1 MMRNIIR
8 NWTACIGMVVT
19 LAACDDYLDITPKGK
34 ALLKSTEDY
43 LGLIEDRSP
52 EYDMM
57 NSWILAGEASW
68 YKAEELKS
76 YTNPLNSVAYFWD
89 ESYDRAGDM
98 IENAAYNACYDR
110 ITKFNVVVD
119 GIASSEGKE
128 EDKRM
133 GEAQARV
140 LRAYNYFF
148 LINTFARPYDPA
160 TAYQTH
166 GIIVREKMFES
177 LEDVGIQQSVGYT
190 YDFIQRDI
198 FVSSRQDFRIRFQ
211 SQGTFIPTGVRTMY
225 RSMRFRTC
233 GGRPGRARVVGYDG
247 RL

>member
-98 IENAAYNACYDR
+98 IENAAY
-110 ITKFNVVVD
+110 
-119 GIASSEGKE
+119 
-128 EDKRM
+128 
-133 GEAQARV
+133 Q
-140 LRAYNYFF
+140 
-148 LINTFARPYDPA
+148 
-160 TAYQTH
+160 
-166 GIIVREKMFES
+166 S
-177 LEDVGIQQSVGYT
+177 LESYSRRNKSTQSFMIPVIT
-190 YDFIQRDI
+190 MIHASLQAEQTCSACNI
-198 FVSSRQDFRIRFQ
+198 F
-211 SQGTFIPTGVRTMY
+211 
-225 RSMRFRTC
+225 
-233 GGRPGRARVVGYDG
+233 
-247 RL
+247 L

>member
-177 LEDVGIQQSVGYT
+177 LEDVGIQ
-190 YDFIQRDI
+190 
-198 FVSSRQDFRIRFQ
+198 
-211 SQGTFIPTGVRTMY
+211 
-225 RSMRFRTC
+225 
-233 GGRPGRARVVGYDG
+233 
-247 RL
+247 